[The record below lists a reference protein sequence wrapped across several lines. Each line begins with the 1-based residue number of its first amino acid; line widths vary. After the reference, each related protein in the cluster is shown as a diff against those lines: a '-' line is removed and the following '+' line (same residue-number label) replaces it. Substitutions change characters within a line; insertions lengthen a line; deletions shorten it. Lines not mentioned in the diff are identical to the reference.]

1 MGEKKLDGAG
11 LRGQVAGKTALST
24 VGKEGK
30 GLTYRGYAIE
40 ELAEKASF
48 EEVAYM
54 LLYGNLPNQ
63 SEYDSYS
70 AKLKSYRALPAELK
84 EVLERIPASAHPM
97 DVMRTGC
104 SMLGNLEPEGD
115 FSNQNE
121 TADRIL
127 ASFASIITYW
137 YRYSHDGVRVNT
149 ETEHATIGGHFL
161 SLLTGQEPSEDHARA
176 LDISLI
182 LYAEHGFNAS
192 TFTARTCASTLS
204 DMHSCITA
212 GIGTLRGPL
221 HGGANEAAME
231 MIEKY
236 SDRQQAKA
244 GVLDLLANKEK
255 IMGFGHAVYKTED
268 PRNAIIKVWAEKLSK
283 LSNDATLYEVSD
295 EIERVMDEEK
305 GMFANTDFFMASAY
319 HYLGI
324 PTAIFTPLF
333 VIGRTSG
340 WAANVMEQRADNRI
354 IRPSEEYIGPDNS
367 VWVDMSDR
375 ELKGKNYVWKR

>member
-40 ELAEKASF
+40 ELAEKATF

-70 AKLKSYRALPAELK
+70 AKLKSYRALPTELK
-84 EVLERIPASAHPM
+84 EVLERIPATAHPM

-137 YRYSHDGVRVNT
+137 YRYSHDGVKVET

-236 SDRQQAKA
+236 SDREQAKA

-375 ELKGKNYVWKR
+375 

>member
-11 LRGQVAGKTALST
+11 LRGQVAGNTSLST
-24 VGKEGK
+24 VGKTGK

-40 ELAEKASF
+40 ELAEKATF
-48 EEVAYM
+48 EEVAYL
-54 LLYGNLPNQ
+54 LLYGHLPTQ
-63 SEYDSYS
+63 SEYNDYS
-70 AKLKSYRALPAELK
+70 NKLKSCRSLPQELK
-84 EVLERIPASAHPM
+84 EVLERIPKNTHPM

-115 FSNQNE
+115 FGNQNN

-127 ASFASIITYW
+127 AAMSSIITYW
-137 YRYSHDGVRVNT
+137 YRYSHEGVKIDT
-149 ETEHATIGGHFL
+149 ATDHDTIGGQFL
-161 SLLTGQEPSEDHARA
+161 SLLTGKEPSEEHARA
-176 LDISLI
+176 LDVSLI

-204 DMHSCITA
+204 DMHSCVTGA
-212 GIGTLRGPL
+212 IGTLRGPL

-236 SDRQQAKA
+236 SSREEAKA
-244 GVLDLLANKEK
+244 GVLELLASKEK
-255 IMGFGHAVYKTED
+255 IMGFGHAVYSTED
-268 PRNAIIKVWAEKLSK
+268 PRNAIIKVWSEKLAS
-283 LSNDATLYEVSD
+283 SNGDKTLYEVSD
-295 EIERVMDEEK
+295 EVERVMDEEK

-340 WAANVMEQRADNRI
+340 WAANIIEQRADNRI

-367 VWVDMSDR
+367 VWVDISDR
-375 ELKGKNYVWKR
+375 